1 MTISHDNLMAL
12 ANNAKERG
20 DLWVDLINRTNASR
34 VAEIGVFR
42 GKFAERV
49 LDESPGITDY
59 YMIDPWRH
67 LEDWNKPAN
76 RAADEFH
83 QIFEEAMGR
92 TARHEDRRVVLR
104 GRTSEVIDKIPDG
117 HLDLAYIDGDH
128 TLRGI
133 AIDLIRVWDKV
144 RPGGWIGG
152 DDFKRT
158 IWQHGQSFEPTMV
171 FPFAVYFAEA
181 VGCPVHALP
190 FKQFLIEKAP
200 ARGFSFTDLTD
211 SYPPTD
217 ILRQIRK
224 AGRGGKQAGKGG
236 KQPGKQG
243 GKQGGQAGKRGRLA
257 RKRRSG

>member
-1 MTISHDNLMAL
+1 MTITHDDLVSL
-12 ANNAKERG
+12 ADAANGRG
-20 DLWVDLINRTNASR
+20 DLWVDVIGRTNARR

-42 GKFAERV
+42 GRFAETV

-76 RAADEFH
+76 RSRDEFH
-83 QIFEEAMGR
+83 EIFQEAMDR
-92 TARHEDRRVVLR
+92 TARHEDRRIVLR
-104 GRTSEVIDKIPDG
+104 GRTSEVIDRIPDG
-117 HLDLAYIDGDH
+117 HLDLAYIDADH

-133 AIDLIRVWDKV
+133 TIDLIRVWEKV

-158 IWQHGQSFEPTMV
+158 IWQHGQGYEPTMV

-181 VGCPVHALP
+181 VGCPIHALP

-200 ARGFSFTDLTD
+200 GSGFSFTDLTD

-217 ILRQIRK
+217 VLRQIR
-224 AGRGGKQAGKGG
+224 RGKPAAQRGKR
-236 KQPGKQG
+236 
-243 GKQGGQAGKRGRLA
+243 AGKRGKLAGKRAQQA
-257 RKRRSG
+257 RKR